1 MAELNNIVSFFCTQ
15 VDDAKREQKKLDQKS
30 MSDLFQTGDV
40 ILGYIHDVV
49 PELGLV
55 ILKFFRSKTPRLKVL
70 KELVLVA
77 KDAGTI
83 FGTNFLTWSCTWEEY
98 KRSNMH
104 SSASRLMPMYYVP
117 MGDPKY
123 DYVACGGISY
133 KLYDIMV
140 NSVQAKKSLPVLV
153 YDPHQPIELFSNMI
167 SFMGANQDNQELFI
181 ESTIEYNDWHP
192 QELEYDVNKPDAI
205 WTTIKNTLH
214 DENVCILQ
222 GPPGS
227 GKSYTIAQIVQNYL
241 DNGKSVCV
249 TTMANKGLMELVSQ
263 SPLKASLENQ
273 CIFKT
278 HLSADE
284 QKHLPA
290 LQPAS
295 KDLIASNGQLLCA
308 TNYELSFAF
317 SPERIALYGLPHYD
331 LIVIEEA
338 SQAFLTSIVA
348 FKSLAEH
355 CLIVGDP
362 MQLPPIV
369 TSADNPK
376 FRTWN
381 VSSQIEGLKTFALGT
396 KTTAYRI
403 ITSFRLTQRSTE
415 LTKMF
420 YANNFYSVQK
430 ERVEFQN
437 ADLRY
442 FPNDGGVL
450 YCVTDDVLNQIY
462 SVKADTIISHIVN
475 LFSTIY
481 LNKSLAIITPFQ
493 ATVRELQKHFIT
505 EDIEADI
512 TIETIDRIQGMTVD
526 YAILYLPARNP
537 GFALTENR
545 FNVATTRSRSTTLI
559 ISDLPLENLPKM
571 SSRLK
576 NFISSCAHI
585 APGSQIETKD
595 ETSVNTVNSEKYI
608 ETQERN
614 EIEKPQIGIKVV
626 GYIDP
631 STFERPKKELKAD
644 KKNYYIIDTNV
655 FVNCPDIISKIDK
668 KYPIILSAK
677 VTDEL
682 DKMKIKLDERGKQ
695 NAEKALRL
703 LNNESSREIIYEF
716 ADTSLLPDDFDKRS
730 PDNMI
735 LSVALKYKNEN
746 PIMLTSDNGLQLKSK
761 ILKISTI
768 SLKNFLKR

>member
-1 MAELNNIVSFFCTQ
+1 MAELKNIISFFRTQ
-15 VDDAKREQKKLDQKS
+15 AEDAKLEQKKLDQKS
-30 MSDLFQTGDV
+30 MSELFQSGD
-40 ILGYIHDVV
+40 IALGYIHDVL
-49 PELGLV
+49 PEYGLV
-55 ILKFFRSKTPRLKVL
+55 ILKFYKSKTPRLKVL
-70 KELVLVA
+70 KELMLIA
-77 KDAGTI
+77 KDAGNV
-83 FGTNFLTWSCTWEEY
+83 FGSNFFTWACSWDEFI
-98 KRSNMH
+98 RSKMH
-104 SSASRLMPMYYVP
+104 SNASRLMPMHYVP
-117 MGDPKY
+117 MGDEKY

-153 YDPHQPIELFSNMI
+153 YDPHQPTELFNNMI
-167 SFMGANQDNQELFI
+167 SYVSANQTNQELFL
-181 ESTIEYNDWHP
+181 ESSIEYDDWHP
-192 QELEYDVNKPDAI
+192 QELEFNKDTPDII
-205 WTTIKNTLH
+205 WTTINNTLQEEH
-214 DENVCILQ
+214 VCIVQ

-249 TTMANKGLMELVSQ
+249 TSMANKGLMELISQ
-263 SPLKASLENQ
+263 SPLKTALEKEVV
-273 CIFKT
+273 FKT
-278 HLSADE
+278 NLSADE
-284 QKHLPA
+284 QKQLPL

-295 KDLIASNGQLLCA
+295 KDLLISKGQLLCA
-308 TNYELSFAF
+308 TNYELSFSF

-338 SQAFLTSIVA
+338 SQAFLTCITA
-348 FKSLAEH
+348 FKSLAED

-369 TSADNPK
+369 TSIDNPK

-381 VSSQIEGLKTFALGT
+381 VTSQVEGLKTFALGT
-396 KTTAYRI
+396 KTKAYRI

-415 LTKMF
+415 LTKLF
-420 YANNFYSVQK
+420 YANNFYSVQNNK
-430 ERVEFQN
+430 VEFPDAN
-437 ADLRY
+437 KKL
-442 FPNDGGVL
+442 FPTEGGVL
-450 YCVTDDVLNQIY
+450 YCTTDDVINQIY
-462 SVKADTIISHIVN
+462 SPSANILISKIVK
-475 LFSTIY
+475 LFNTLY

-493 ATVRELQKHFIT
+493 ATVRELQKNFIT
-505 EDIEADI
+505 EDVEADI

-559 ISDLPLENLPKM
+559 ISDFPLETLPRI
-571 SSRLK
+571 SSRIYS
-576 NFISSCAHI
+576 FISSCGQI
-585 APGSQIETKD
+585 KIDDESEDDSPVMEEEKSQNNNTNTETF
-595 ETSVNTVNSEKYI
+595 
-608 ETQERN
+608 
-614 EIEKPQIGIKVV
+614 EIDKPLVGVKVV
-626 GYIDP
+626 GKIDL
-631 STFERPKKELKAD
+631 SQFERPKKELKSD

-735 LSVALKYKNEN
+735 LSVALKYKDEN